1 MLAAHFEQ
9 LRNLVPA
16 EPARQ
21 TDEPLIPCVLNA
33 DPALHGARS
42 TGKTGAEGG
51 NSSSRPRAFRCG
63 AATAAASGYAVSGR
77 DASRGRHSQQVEY
90 KPSGLTADG
99 DEVGVCAGAAPVP
112 GKSSVAEL
120 LLQIKPASMSIGS
133 NTLENPC

>member
-9 LRNLVPA
+9 VRNLFPA

-21 TDEPLIPCVLNA
+21 PDEPLIPCVLNA

-42 TGKTGAEGG
+42 RGKTGAERQCPGTRARAG
-51 NSSSRPRAFRCG
+51 SRA
-63 AATAAASGYAVSGR
+63 AATAAASGYLVSGR